1 MIERGTY
8 PEDTV
13 SGGRTFLSLRV
24 VEDKWRVSEGLWL
37 ADLQGPR
44 YLRFATAELVWNL
57 YSTFPSEAGAGSLG
71 QTGTRPFFK
80 YQQATTFVFERASVS
95 SVSKGTRAITLALRT
110 YAAECYPLK
119 RTRSIA
125 PRHPTLPCRAI
136 TCRPFWGWDRFLS
149 TGGARIEFCNRRCR
163 ASFYIASLRA
173 RAAEGGDWETSK
185 QIGCGEIWLVGVAL
199 EFQLGGAENT
209 APCDGS
215 FFWQDQAGV
224 FEFQSAV

>member
-13 SGGRTFLSLRV
+13 SRGRTFLSLRV

-37 ADLQGPR
+37 ADLQGSR
-44 YLRFATAELVWNL
+44 YLRSSSVGLLCNL

-95 SVSKGTRAITLALRT
+95 SVSKGTRAI
-110 YAAECYPLK
+110 YPCTPHVRGGVPSAK

-125 PRHPTLPCRAI
+125 PRHPALLCRAF

-185 QIGCGEIWLVGVAL
+185 QIGCGEIWLVGIAL

-209 APCDGS
+209 VPCDGS